1 MNAVPRM
8 LAQAADAGCVTGA
21 LVLWWLLREVRRY
34 TSHAVLRLCLFPA
47 QTIRPLSLCLLV
59 IPSSAPPEPSGALCT
74 MEPLQGTSGLFFL
87 LSPSD
92 TVAEQ
97 STRQPMDS
105 AAMRPWTNP
114 SKPCRR
120 ASRRVVEQHSH
131 RRDDQYYA
139 VGMCELVGP
148 WTVARHWL
156 ASLVSRTRQLDGD
169 SAGPIKA
176 VQPLGRDQG
185 SGSGI
190 RGCLAGKKGAARETS
205 NIYHQGGITKLEQ
218 NRANRQKQP
227 VETYDLL
234 TCLPPP
240 ICKDQMETTPPCA
253 ISPHPPQPHRI
264 LGTRRRSPL
273 ISAFPSHPR
282 NPGQHWDW
290 ASRYAESHLR
300 KPSGSRQV
308 AYHQATVLRL
318 CSPRCVRSVAVAQ
331 RGLMKD
337 TRAPSVF
344 LRLAQT

>member
-1 MNAVPRM
+1 
-8 LAQAADAGCVTGA
+8 
-21 LVLWWLLREVRRY
+21 
-34 TSHAVLRLCLFPA
+34 
-47 QTIRPLSLCLLV
+47 
-59 IPSSAPPEPSGALCT
+59 
-74 MEPLQGTSGLFFL
+74 
-87 LSPSD
+87 
-92 TVAEQ
+92 
-97 STRQPMDS
+97 MDS
-105 AAMRPWTNP
+105 AALRPLTNP

-169 SAGPIKA
+169 SAEPIKA
-176 VQPLGRDQG
+176 VQPLGRGQ
-185 SGSGI
+185 GSGI

-218 NRANRQKQP
+218 NRANCQKQP

-273 ISAFPSHPR
+273 ISASASHPQ

-290 ASRYAESHLR
+290 ASRYAESPPAQAVGIAAGGLSSGDGVATLLAQVRKICRRGTTGLDEGHSRPVCISPFGSNMTLFRPTSPCLCHASAMLCPALPCLPAILR
-300 KPSGSRQV
+300 SPAAPCAAPQTKRDGPGRPK
-308 AYHQATVLRL
+308 ALGAP
-318 CSPRCVRSVAVAQ
+318 SPRPFFGREPPSLRPSDDSGHGSALGKLGIRS
-331 RGLMKD
+331 
-337 TRAPSVF
+337 
-344 LRLAQT
+344 